1 MTRFGPAGNCDR
13 FYAENHKSTLE
24 APAWLAAQG
33 LDAFE
38 YSAGR
43 GVSLSEKTARAIG
56 QQARLHGVA
65 LSIHAPYYIN
75 CAAAGP
81 EKREKSIQYLLDAA
95 RACCWMGGERVV
107 FHVGSPST
115 AWCRRGW
122 ATSACARKPWAGPAN
137 WAPWRKRWS
146 CAPWTPGSFL
156 PWISATCTPWAWGR

>member
-13 FYAENHKSTLE
+13 FYEENHKATLE

-75 CAAAGP
+75 CAAADRKSGKNPFNTCWTPPGP
-81 EKREKSIQYLLDAA
+81 AA
-95 RACCWMGGERVV
+95 
-107 FHVGSPST
+107 
-115 AWCRRGW
+115 GW
-122 ATSACARKPWAGPAN
+122 AGNGWCSTWAR
-137 WAPWRKRWS
+137 R
-146 CAPWTPGSFL
+146 
-156 PWISATCTPWAWGR
+156 